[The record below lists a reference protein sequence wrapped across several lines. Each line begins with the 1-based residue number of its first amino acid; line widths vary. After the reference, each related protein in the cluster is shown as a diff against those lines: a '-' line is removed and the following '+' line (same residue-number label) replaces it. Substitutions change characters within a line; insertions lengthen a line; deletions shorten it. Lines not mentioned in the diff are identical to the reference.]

1 MKFFWRY
8 IFPVLFGLLIY
19 ASVRVMADITI
30 GDKFWIRPWK
40 TNAIEITFIIFFSF
54 AVLWMIGV
62 LIKIFENRKNRGV
75 KGFSVS
81 KEFLIIF
88 VSNLLLLH
96 FIIVPLMVFTDDGM
110 QLEDYVIG
118 MIIPSLYVLLYF
130 AIVRGNLYLKNYVNQ
145 KIQLEKISNDQ
156 LQTELKFLKAQYHP
170 HFLFNA
176 LNTVYFQMDE
186 NVAEAKKTVEK
197 FSELL
202 RYQLYDQQQTVP
214 IIQEINYLK
223 NFIDIQKVR
232 TSEKL
237 ELQMN
242 FDPAL
247 NLQQVYPL
255 LFLPLVENAFKYVG
269 GEYKINIDAKDKGGV
284 IEFSVVNS
292 IPEQEVPEK
301 QNGIGLENL
310 KRRLILLYPEKH
322 EMIIKREGN
331 NFVASLKLNIHQSTI
346 KNEN

>member
-1 MKFFWRY
+1 M
-8 IFPVLFGLLIY
+8 
-19 ASVRVMADITI
+19 
-30 GDKFWIRPWK
+30 RPWK
-40 TNAIEITFIIFFSF
+40 TNAIEITVTIILSY
-54 AVLWMIGV
+54 LMIWMIGF
-62 LIKIFENRKNRGV
+62 LINLFENRKNREG
-75 KGFSVS
+75 KGFSIV

-96 FIIVPLMVFTDDGM
+96 IIIVPLMVFTDDGM

-118 MIIPSLYVLLYF
+118 IIIPSLFVLLYF
-130 AIVRGNLYLKNYVNQ
+130 AIVRGNLYLKNYVYQ

-186 NVAEAKKTVEK
+186 NVDEAKKTVEK

-202 RYQLYDQQQTVP
+202 RYQLYDQQHTVP
-214 IIQEINYLK
+214 ISREIHYLN
-223 NFIDIQKVR
+223 NFIDIQKIR

-237 ELQMN
+237 QLQIH

-247 NLQQVYPL
+247 NLQHIYPL
-255 LFLPLVENAFKYVG
+255 LLLPLVENAFKYVG
-269 GEYKINIDAKDKGGV
+269 GEYKINIQAKENDGE
-284 IEFSVVNS
+284 IEFSVINS
-292 IPEQEVPEK
+292 IPAQSIPEK

-310 KRRLILLYPEKH
+310 KRRLALLYPEKYKL
-322 EMIIKREGN
+322 IIKKEKN
-331 NFVASLKLNIHQSTI
+331 NFMALLKIKIHQ
-346 KNEN
+346 